1 MPIVDALPQGFEARV
16 GEKGRTLSGGQRQ
29 RIALARAILRDPAI
43 MILDEATSAA
53 DAESEALIHKA
64 LKEFAPGR
72 TMLLISHTMSASL
85 LDFVTRIVVME
96 DGRVLATGKH
106 DELLQSCSVYNR
118 LYTATS
124 RKMLTGEANS
134 TPAAPWKVAA

>member
-1 MPIVDALPQGFEARV
+1 
-16 GEKGRTLSGGQRQ
+16 
-29 RIALARAILRDPAI
+29 
-43 MILDEATSAA
+43 
-53 DAESEALIHKA
+53 A

-106 DELLQSCSVYNR
+106 DELLQSCSVYHR

-124 RKMLTGEANS
+124 RKMLTGETNS
-134 TPAAPWKVAA
+134 TSAASWKAAA